1 MFRSKKSVFFLLT
14 TVLAFIMLSSC
25 KYQEPPISFQSN
37 PDFFTRWI
45 LVEET
50 AACSQG
56 GTYVSE
62 HQGKEVV
69 LRTVRNL
76 TYEYY
81 VEGEPMQA
89 GSMLPLSKEISF
101 TPSIYPNDVRD
112 FSTYLLT
119 GPSLVITTVEKLDQV
134 SVETCE
140 VRRVYHRR
148 R

>member
-1 MFRSKKSVFFLLT
+1 MFSYKKSVFPLIT
-14 TVLAFIMLSSC
+14 TVLACLMLSSC

-56 GTYVSE
+56 SSYVSE

-69 LRTVRNL
+69 LRMVRNL

-81 VEGEPMQA
+81 VEGQPMQA
-89 GSMLPLSKEISF
+89 GDIMPLSKEISF
-101 TPSIYPNDVRD
+101 TPPIYTNDVRD

-119 GPSLVITTVEKLDQV
+119 GPSLIITTIEKLDQV

-140 VRRVYHRR
+140 VRRVYHRQR
-148 R
+148 

>member
-1 MFRSKKSVFFLLT
+1 MFRFKKSVFPLIT
-14 TVLAFIMLSSC
+14 TVLACLMLSSC

-37 PDFFTRWI
+37 PDFFTRWL

-50 AACSQG
+50 ATCNQG

-69 LRTVRNL
+69 LRMVRNL

-81 VEGEPMQA
+81 VEGQAMQA
-89 GSMLPLSKEISF
+89 GDIMPLSKEISF

-119 GPSLVITTVEKLDQV
+119 GPSLIITTIEKPDQV

>member
-1 MFRSKKSVFFLLT
+1 MFRFKKSVFPLITILGACL
-14 TVLAFIMLSSC
+14 VLASC
-25 KYQEPPISFQSN
+25 RYQEPPISFQSN
-37 PDFFTRWI
+37 PDFFNRWI

-50 AACSQG
+50 ATCSQG
-56 GTYVSE
+56 STYVSE
-62 HQGKEVV
+62 HDGKEVV

-81 VEGEPMQA
+81 VEGQPLQA
-89 GSMLPLSKEISF
+89 GSMMPLSKEISF
-101 TPSIYPNDVRD
+101 TPPIYPNDVRD

-119 GPSLVITTVEKLDQV
+119 GPSLIITTIQKLDQV